1 MVPATETRIPTWHA
15 QTPSTGRGAS
25 NSYIFDGETGGC
37 MHFRHLTFLCG
48 LALVLSLAP
57 GQVAAQSQPVN
68 AKTSKAP
75 SQTWKPAR
83 TIDGQPDLQ
92 GVWANNNATPLQRPK
107 VLEGRKSLTDAEV
120 AALKKKAA
128 ELYDGVGD
136 TEFGDT
142 VFETVWTAV
151 QNGES
156 GTHRKG
162 LNGVDAKTGFDAG
175 TGDYSSAWLAAR
187 DWDNRTSL
195 IIDPPNGR
203 FPEMTPAGKQA
214 AAKPSYDESSVGG
227 QRPDSYE
234 NLSLGVRC
242 ITFGSPRLGAGYNSY
257 YQIVQSAKSVVFQME
272 MAHDARII
280 PIDGSPHLPSTV
292 KLWLGDSR
300 GHWEGDTLVV
310 DTTNYR
316 AGAFMNASD
325 QLHVIERF
333 TRSSPEVLQYQV
345 TIEDPVTWTKPWTVM
360 IPLRH
365 SKDAMYEYAC
375 HEGNYGM
382 AGILAGA
389 RAEDKAAEE
398 SAKKGLR

>member
-1 MVPATETRIPTWHA
+1 LA
-15 QTPSTGRGAS
+15 QGP
-25 NSYIFDGETGGC
+25 
-37 MHFRHLTFLCG
+37 
-48 LALVLSLAP
+48 
-57 GQVAAQSQPVN
+57 VAAQSPSVN
-68 AKTSKAP
+68 AKDAKVP

-83 TIDGQPDLQ
+83 TVDGQPDLQ

-107 VLEGRKSLTDAEV
+107 MLADRKSLTDAEV
-120 AALKKKAA
+120 VALKKKAA
-128 ELYDGVGD
+128 ELYDGSGD

-175 TGDYSSAWLAAR
+175 TGDYSSAWLVAR

-195 IIDPPNGR
+195 VIDPPNGR
-203 FPEMTPAGKQA
+203 VPEMTAAGKEAQA
-214 AAKPSYDESSVGG
+214 HRKSYDESSTNGK
-227 QRPDSYE
+227 RPDSYE
-234 NLSLGVRC
+234 DVALGVRC

-257 YQIVQSAKSVVFQME
+257 YQIVQSAKSVALMME

-280 PIDGSPHLPSTV
+280 PLDGSPHLAPDV

-325 QLHVIERF
+325 KLHVIERF
-333 TRSSPEVLQYQV
+333 TRTSAEVLQYQV
-345 TIEDPVTWTKPWTVM
+345 TIDDPVTWTKPWTVM

-365 SKDAMYEYAC
+365 SKDAVYEYAC
-375 HEGNYGM
+375 HEGNYGL

-389 RAEDKAAEE
+389 RAEDKAEE
-398 SAKKGLR
+398 ASKKGLK

>member
-1 MVPATETRIPTWHA
+1 M
-15 QTPSTGRGAS
+15 
-25 NSYIFDGETGGC
+25 NL
-37 MHFRHLTFLCG
+37 RHLTFLGG
-48 LALVLSLAP
+48 LAVVLSLARGP
-57 GQVAAQSQPVN
+57 VSAQSLPVN
-68 AKTSKAP
+68 AKGEKTPSRTWKAP
-75 SQTWKPAR
+75 R
-83 TIDGQPDLQ
+83 TVDGQPDFQ

-107 VLEGRKSLTDAEV
+107 ALANRTTLTDAEV

-128 ELYDGVGD
+128 ELYDGSGD

-175 TGDYSSAWLAAR
+175 TGDYSSAWLVAR

-203 FPEMTPAGKQA
+203 MPEMTA
-214 AAKPSYDESSVGG
+214 AAKAARARPSYDESSVGG
-227 QRPDSYE
+227 RRPDSYE
-234 NLSLGVRC
+234 DLGLSVRC

-257 YQIVQSAKSVVFQME
+257 FQIAQSAKTVAILME
-272 MAHDARII
+272 NIHDARII
-280 PIDGSPHLPSTV
+280 PVDGSPHLPSSV

-316 AGAFMNASD
+316 AKAFMNNSEK
-325 QLHVIERF
+325 LHVIERF
-333 TRSSPEVLQYQV
+333 TRTSPEVLQYQV
-345 TIEDPVTWTKPWTVM
+345 TIDDPDTWTKPWTAM
-360 IPLRH
+360 IPLRS
-365 SKDAMYEYAC
+365 SKDAVYEYAC

-389 RAEDKAAEE
+389 RAEDKAAEA
-398 SAKKGLR
+398 AKKGLK